1 MEPVKA
7 ILLGA
12 GSRGKDTY
20 AEFAKKNPGSLKIVA
35 VAEPNPERRRAVQEE
50 HGIPDALA
58 VASWEEA
65 LRAEVDAE
73 AVIVATQDK
82 MHVDPVVASIH
93 KNLHILCEKPIAPT
107 AQECLRIEAAA
118 TRYDKVFLVGH
129 VLRYTVF
136 FSTIK
141 ELLDSGRIGSLIGIE
156 HSENV
161 GHVHMSHSY
170 VRGNW
175 RRKEESSP
183 MILAKSCHDMDI
195 LLWLAGADCQSLS
208 SYGDLHYFTPEH
220 APAGAPARCLDGCPQ
235 AESCPYNAQKIYL
248 TDKTRWPVNVITTD
262 LSLEGRI
269 RALETGPYGRCVF
282 RCDND
287 VVDHQVVALKFLNG
301 VTATFTMTGFSMTTH
316 RTIRLMGTEGEI
328 LGEMEG
334 NSVVVRHFSSGS
346 IENIEVSHLESG
358 HSGGDP
364 NLISDFTRLVRSGN
378 GGGRTSAVH
387 SIQSHLMAFAAEE
400 SRLRGGELVAMADF
414 KKRLG

>member
-1 MEPVKA
+1 MEPVRA

-50 HGIPDALA
+50 HGIPDALS
-58 VASWEEA
+58 VGRWEEA
-65 LRAEVDAE
+65 LRAPSGAE

-82 MHVDPVVASIH
+82 MHVEPVIASIG
-93 KNLHILCEKPIAPT
+93 KDLHILCEKPIAPT

-118 TRYDKVFLVGH
+118 ARYDKVFLVGH
-129 VLRYTVF
+129 VLRYTNF
-136 FSTIK
+136 FSKVK
-141 ELLDSGRIGSLIGIE
+141 ELLDAGRIGRLVGIE

-161 GHVHMSHSY
+161 GHIHMSHSF

-175 RRKEESSP
+175 RRMEESSP

-195 LLWLAGADCQSLS
+195 LLWLAGSDCQSLS
-208 SYGDLHYFTPEH
+208 SYGDLNYFKSGH
-220 APAGAPARCLDGCPQ
+220 APAGAPARCLDGCPA
-235 AESCPYNAQKIYL
+235 AESCPYNVQKIYL

-262 LSLEGRI
+262 LSMEGRI

-287 VVDHQVVALKFLNG
+287 VVDHQVVALKFANG

-328 LGEMEG
+328 LGEMEDS
-334 NSVVVRHFSSGS
+334 SVTVRHFPSGS
-346 IENIEVSHLESG
+346 IERTEIAHLESG

-364 NLISDFTRLVRSGN
+364 NLIADFTRLVRSGS

-387 SIQSHLMAFAAEE
+387 SIQSHLRAFAAEE
-400 SRLRGGELVAMADF
+400 SRLRGGELVGMADF
-414 KKRLG
+414 RKGIA